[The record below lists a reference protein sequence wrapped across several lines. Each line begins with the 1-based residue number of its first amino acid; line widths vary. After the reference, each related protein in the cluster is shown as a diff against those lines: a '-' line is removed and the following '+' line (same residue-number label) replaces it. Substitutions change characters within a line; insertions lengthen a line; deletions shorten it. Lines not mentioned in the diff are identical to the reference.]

1 MKWMITELT
10 ECLVPFVDL
19 LKLLIVLGVTIGIL
33 FSDYFGVIG
42 NIGVIMKGL
51 GQQGLAGLVALA
63 ILVTWYKPSK

>member
-10 ECLVPFVDL
+10 EWLVPFVDL

>member
-10 ECLVPFVDL
+10 EWLVPFVDL

-51 GQQGLAGLVALA
+51 GQQGLAGLVAFA

>member
-1 MKWMITELT
+1 MKWMIAELT
-10 ECLVPFVDL
+10 EWLVPFVDL